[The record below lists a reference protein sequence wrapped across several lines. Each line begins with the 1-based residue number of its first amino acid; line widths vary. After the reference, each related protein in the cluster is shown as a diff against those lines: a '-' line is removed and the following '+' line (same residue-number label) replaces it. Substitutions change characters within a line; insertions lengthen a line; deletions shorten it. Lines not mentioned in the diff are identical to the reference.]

1 MSDGKTRNLAV
12 PFFTQRDNT
21 YVWQKP
27 DGNGSKYPMAWR
39 TCNITCLCMILHY
52 WGITKE
58 TPNEMIERIYDNQEW
73 FRNEG
78 GQVALESWENLRK
91 IAEFYIK
98 EHTGGNNSNYKI
110 IKGKEDFCFSMEFLE
125 EKIQGGYPVMVSTGL
140 ASVIDDNN
148 TYKKDGHIVV
158 VRGITDTGDIILN
171 DPFGIPVD
179 NDNKIKALDGIS
191 STPGKIAGW
200 YYNSEAASP
209 GDNIIIKREDF
220 NNVCCDSNGKFI
232 CIEGPLWQKPGG
244 RENDFSNSYPIKA
257 NNMWHNGIHLESAQ
271 GFYSIGC
278 GRLVAA
284 RNSDVEGH
292 GSSSFAL
299 IKYQLPGE
307 KIKPFYALYMHLQ
320 KIDLKQELRDFFLKN
335 NGRVSDNLRNTWY
348 EQIFN
353 NLLPNYM
360 IMNYKLPERLD
371 PVNEENYKVIYKA
384 TIDENTYKLSPTK
397 ELADLSNLGGNLSKH
412 LKVYLIPPDGRL
424 KNLCEIDNYKSLDK
438 LKFMVATRNTKLEDS
453 ENYYYFY
460 LGTSDNRQL
469 CCCKGGKA
477 GTTDTDVFASYYHVN
492 EASYKY
498 YIDCIYNL
506 YTGNTVIFKKTDTT
520 VQTEKGYEDQYKKQ
534 YEDLMNKSI
543 LKYSP
548 VLTDDN
554 KIILKKS
561 LMKSYLTNLFY
572 SNYFILKKHKL
583 QGKEF
588 VKLFLDD
595 IINANKAFYLEDS
608 YQIIKDEM
616 SQITVSFETL
626 IREYIE
632 TGNNGLLEEYKELIK
647 SLDKALKTLLSRISS
662 EIEKKEAEY
671 GILEAKTGEQ
681 WMKYF
686 FEDAE
691 QKLDCLNKIGTVNGY
706 DVEKGMPGMCKQFAD
721 MIEEYQE
728 VDIAAAIAICVFLML
743 EFVSIPKEK
752 SLTAEDRFPFIDFE
766 HGETYKM
773 LHQSLKKVLN
783 SYEIFFNKRYIDKY
797 IEIPKGAKIGNG
809 TKIPDTD
816 KTDSIHFEIFSKD
829 NLLPEQALVEDSDED
844 HFYDPKKIT
853 ESIISGLGL
862 TGKEMDHYVKYAKD
876 NVIGKKEIEQLYTET
891 DYLKKLVTRHRSEWK
906 NKTYTENEIASI
918 VNATNFIKKIFRR
931 EEICTILDYY
941 NGLYSKYNWLDKKME
956 KELETSIFYYYHP
969 LYFLEQI
976 Q

>member
-27 DGNGSKYPMAWR
+27 DGNGSKYPMAWQ

-78 GQVALESWENLRK
+78 GQVSLESWENLRK

-424 KNLCEIDNYKSLDK
+424 KNLW
-438 LKFMVATRNTKLEDS
+438 
-453 ENYYYFY
+453 
-460 LGTSDNRQL
+460 
-469 CCCKGGKA
+469 
-477 GTTDTDVFASYYHVN
+477 
-492 EASYKY
+492 
-498 YIDCIYNL
+498 
-506 YTGNTVIFKKTDTT
+506 
-520 VQTEKGYEDQYKKQ
+520 
-534 YEDLMNKSI
+534 
-543 LKYSP
+543 
-548 VLTDDN
+548 
-554 KIILKKS
+554 
-561 LMKSYLTNLFY
+561 
-572 SNYFILKKHKL
+572 
-583 QGKEF
+583 
-588 VKLFLDD
+588 
-595 IINANKAFYLEDS
+595 
-608 YQIIKDEM
+608 
-616 SQITVSFETL
+616 TL
-626 IREYIE
+626 
-632 TGNNGLLEEYKELIK
+632 
-647 SLDKALKTLLSRISS
+647 
-662 EIEKKEAEY
+662 
-671 GILEAKTGEQ
+671 
-681 WMKYF
+681 
-686 FEDAE
+686 
-691 QKLDCLNKIGTVNGY
+691 
-706 DVEKGMPGMCKQFAD
+706 
-721 MIEEYQE
+721 
-728 VDIAAAIAICVFLML
+728 
-743 EFVSIPKEK
+743 
-752 SLTAEDRFPFIDFE
+752 
-766 HGETYKM
+766 
-773 LHQSLKKVLN
+773 
-783 SYEIFFNKRYIDKY
+783 
-797 IEIPKGAKIGNG
+797 
-809 TKIPDTD
+809 
-816 KTDSIHFEIFSKD
+816 
-829 NLLPEQALVEDSDED
+829 
-844 HFYDPKKIT
+844 
-853 ESIISGLGL
+853 
-862 TGKEMDHYVKYAKD
+862 
-876 NVIGKKEIEQLYTET
+876 
-891 DYLKKLVTRHRSEWK
+891 
-906 NKTYTENEIASI
+906 
-918 VNATNFIKKIFRR
+918 
-931 EEICTILDYY
+931 
-941 NGLYSKYNWLDKKME
+941 
-956 KELETSIFYYYHP
+956 
-969 LYFLEQI
+969 
-976 Q
+976 

>member
-1 MSDGKTRNLAV
+1 
-12 PFFTQRDNT
+12 
-21 YVWQKP
+21 
-27 DGNGSKYPMAWR
+27 
-39 TCNITCLCMILHY
+39 MILHY

-371 PVNEENYKVIYKA
+371 PVDEENYKVIYKA

-520 VQTEKGYEDQYKKQ
+520 VQTEKEYEDRYKNQ
-534 YEDLMNKSI
+534 CEDLMNNLI
-543 LKYSP
+543 LTYSP

-554 KIILKKS
+554 KI
-561 LMKSYLTNLFY
+561 
-572 SNYFILKKHKL
+572 KL
-583 QGKEF
+583 EEKDGTSIQP
-588 VKLFLDD
+588 
-595 IINANKAFYLEDS
+595 FYLEDS
-608 YQIIKDEM
+608 YQIIKGEM
-616 SQITVSFETL
+616 SQITVSIESL
-626 IREYIE
+626 ISVYIE
-632 TGNNGLLEEYKELIK
+632 TGNDDSLKEYKKMIN
-647 SLDKALKTLLSRISS
+647 SLDISLKTLLSCISS

-671 GILEAKTGEQ
+671 GILEAKTDEE

-691 QKLDCLNKIGTVNGY
+691 QKLDCLNKIGTVNRY
-706 DVEKGMPGMCKQFAD
+706 DVEKGMPGMRKQFAD
-721 MIEEYQE
+721 MIVEYQE
-728 VDIAAAIAICVFLML
+728 VDIAATIAICVFLML
-743 EFVSIPKEK
+743 EFASIPKEK
-752 SLTAEDRFPFIDFE
+752 LLTAEDRFPFIDFE

-829 NLLPEQALVEDSDED
+829 NLLPEQAMVEDSDED

-931 EEICTILDYY
+931 KEICTILDYY

>member
-27 DGNGSKYPMAWR
+27 DGNGSKYPMAWQ

-438 LKFMVATRNTKLEDS
+438 LRFMVATRNTKLEDS

-520 VQTEKGYEDQYKKQ
+520 VQTEKEYEDRYKNQ
-534 YEDLMNKSI
+534 CEDLMNNLI
-543 LKYSP
+543 LTYSP

-554 KIILKKS
+554 KI
-561 LMKSYLTNLFY
+561 
-572 SNYFILKKHKL
+572 KL
-583 QGKEF
+583 EEKDGTSIQP
-588 VKLFLDD
+588 
-595 IINANKAFYLEDS
+595 FYLEDS
-608 YQIIKDEM
+608 YQIIKGEM
-616 SQITVSFETL
+616 SQITVSIESL
-626 IREYIE
+626 ISVYIE
-632 TGNNGLLEEYKELIK
+632 TGNDDSLKEYKKMIN
-647 SLDKALKTLLSRISS
+647 SLDISLKTLLSCISS

-671 GILEAKTGEQ
+671 GILEAKTDEE

-691 QKLDCLNKIGTVNGY
+691 QKLDCLNKIGTVNRY
-706 DVEKGMPGMCKQFAD
+706 DVEKGMPGMRKQFAD
-721 MIEEYQE
+721 MIVEYQE
-728 VDIAAAIAICVFLML
+728 VDIAATIAICVFLML
-743 EFVSIPKEK
+743 EFASIPKEK
-752 SLTAEDRFPFIDFE
+752 LLTAEDRFPFIDFE

-773 LHQSLKKVLN
+773 LHQSLKNVLN

-829 NLLPEQALVEDSDED
+829 NLLPEQAMVEDSDED

-931 EEICTILDYY
+931 KEICTILDYY

>member
-27 DGNGSKYPMAWR
+27 DGNGSKYPMAWQ

-244 RENDFSNSYPIKA
+244 RENDFSNSYPIKS

-520 VQTEKGYEDQYKKQ
+520 VQTEKEYEDRYKNQ
-534 YEDLMNKSI
+534 CEDLMNNLI
-543 LKYSP
+543 LTYSP

-554 KIILKKS
+554 KI
-561 LMKSYLTNLFY
+561 
-572 SNYFILKKHKL
+572 KL
-583 QGKEF
+583 EEKDGTSIQP
-588 VKLFLDD
+588 
-595 IINANKAFYLEDS
+595 FYLEDS
-608 YQIIKDEM
+608 YQIIKGEM
-616 SQITVSFETL
+616 SQITVSIESL
-626 IREYIE
+626 ISVYIE
-632 TGNNGLLEEYKELIK
+632 TGNDDSLKEYKKMIN
-647 SLDKALKTLLSRISS
+647 SLDISLKTLLSCISS

-671 GILEAKTGEQ
+671 GILEAKTDEE

-691 QKLDCLNKIGTVNGY
+691 QKLDCLNKIGTVNRY
-706 DVEKGMPGMCKQFAD
+706 DVEKGMPGMRKQFAD
-721 MIEEYQE
+721 MIVEYQE
-728 VDIAAAIAICVFLML
+728 VDIAATIAICVFLML
-743 EFVSIPKEK
+743 EFASIPKEK
-752 SLTAEDRFPFIDFE
+752 LLTAEDRFPFIDFE

-829 NLLPEQALVEDSDED
+829 NLLPEQAMVEDSDED

-931 EEICTILDYY
+931 KEICTILDYY

>member
-1 MSDGKTRNLAV
+1 
-12 PFFTQRDNT
+12 
-21 YVWQKP
+21 
-27 DGNGSKYPMAWR
+27 
-39 TCNITCLCMILHY
+39 MILHY

-244 RENDFSNSYPIKA
+244 RENDFSNSYPIKS

-520 VQTEKGYEDQYKKQ
+520 VQTEKEYEDRYKNQ
-534 YEDLMNKSI
+534 CEDLMNNLI
-543 LKYSP
+543 LTYSP

-554 KIILKKS
+554 KI
-561 LMKSYLTNLFY
+561 
-572 SNYFILKKHKL
+572 KL
-583 QGKEF
+583 EEKDGTSIQP
-588 VKLFLDD
+588 
-595 IINANKAFYLEDS
+595 FYLEDS
-608 YQIIKDEM
+608 YQIIKGEM
-616 SQITVSFETL
+616 SQITVSIESL
-626 IREYIE
+626 ISVYIE
-632 TGNNGLLEEYKELIK
+632 TGNDDSLKEYKKMIN
-647 SLDKALKTLLSRISS
+647 SLDISLKTLLSCISS

-671 GILEAKTGEQ
+671 GILEAKTDEE

-691 QKLDCLNKIGTVNGY
+691 QKLDCLNKIGTVNRY
-706 DVEKGMPGMCKQFAD
+706 DVEKGMPGMRKQFAD
-721 MIEEYQE
+721 MIVEYQE
-728 VDIAAAIAICVFLML
+728 VDIAATIAICVFLML
-743 EFVSIPKEK
+743 EFASIPKEK
-752 SLTAEDRFPFIDFE
+752 LLTAEDRFPFIDFE

-829 NLLPEQALVEDSDED
+829 NLLPEQAMVEDSDED

-931 EEICTILDYY
+931 KEICTILDYY

>member
-27 DGNGSKYPMAWR
+27 DGNGSKYPMAWQ

-438 LKFMVATRNTKLEDS
+438 LKFMVATRNTKLKDS

-477 GTTDTDVFASYYHVN
+477 VTTDKDVFASYYHVN

-520 VQTEKGYEDQYKKQ
+520 VQTEKEYEDRYKNQ
-534 YEDLMNKSI
+534 CEDLMNNLI
-543 LKYSP
+543 LTYSP

-554 KIILKKS
+554 KI
-561 LMKSYLTNLFY
+561 
-572 SNYFILKKHKL
+572 KL
-583 QGKEF
+583 EEEDGTSIQP
-588 VKLFLDD
+588 
-595 IINANKAFYLEDS
+595 FYLEDS
-608 YQIIKDEM
+608 YQIIKDKM
-616 SQITVSFETL
+616 SQITVSIESL
-626 IREYIE
+626 ISVYIE
-632 TGNNGLLEEYKELIK
+632 TGNKGPLKVFKQMIE
-647 SLDKALKTLLSRISS
+647 SLDDTLKEILSRISS

-671 GILEAKTGEQ
+671 GILEAKTDEE

-691 QKLDCLNKIGTVNGY
+691 QKLDCLNKIGTANRY
-706 DVEKGMPGMCKQFAD
+706 DVEKGMPGMRKQFAD
-721 MIEEYQE
+721 MIVEYQE

-743 EFVSIPKEK
+743 EFASIPKEK
-752 SLTAEDRFPFIDFE
+752 LLTAEDRFPFIDFE

-829 NLLPEQALVEDSDED
+829 NLLPEQAMVEDSDED

-931 EEICTILDYY
+931 KEICTILDYY

>member
-1 MSDGKTRNLAV
+1 
-12 PFFTQRDNT
+12 
-21 YVWQKP
+21 
-27 DGNGSKYPMAWR
+27 
-39 TCNITCLCMILHY
+39 MILHY

-58 TPNEMIERIYDNQEW
+58 TPNEMIERTYDNQKW

-78 GQVALESWENLRK
+78 GQAALESWKNLRK

-98 EHTGGNNSNYKI
+98 EHTEGDDSNYKI
-110 IKGKEDFCFSMEFLE
+110 IGGEEGSCFSMGLLE
-125 EKIQGGYPVMVSTGL
+125 KKIQSGYPVMVSTGL
-140 ASVIDDNN
+140 ASVIGDNN

-158 VRGITDTGDIILN
+158 VRGITDNGDIILN
-171 DPFGIPVD
+171 DPFGIPVN
-179 NDNKIKALDGIS
+179 NDNEIKPLGVE
-191 STPGKIAGW
+191 PENLGKIAGW
-200 YYNSEAASP
+200 YYNSEAASA
-209 GDNIIIKREDF
+209 GDNIIIKRKEF
-220 NNVCCDSNGKFI
+220 KKVYCDSNKKFI
-232 CIEGPLWQKPGG
+232 CIEGPLWQEPGG
-244 RENDFSNSYPIKA
+244 KENDFSNSYPIKA

-292 GSSSFAL
+292 GSNSFAL

-307 KIKPFYALYMHLQ
+307 KIKYFYALYMHLQ

-353 NLLPNYM
+353 GLLPNYM

-371 PVNEENYKVIYKA
+371 PVDEENYKVIYKA

-424 KNLCEIDNYKSLDK
+424 KNLCEIDNYRSLDK
-438 LKFMVATRNTKLEDS
+438 LRFMVETRNTKLEDS

-469 CCCKGGKA
+469 CCCKGEIA
-477 GTTDTDVFASYYHVN
+477 GATDKDVFASYYHVN

-520 VQTEKGYEDQYKKQ
+520 VQTEKRYEDQYKKQ

-554 KIILKKS
+554 KIILKKR
-561 LMKSYLTNLFY
+561 LMKTYLINLFY

-583 QGKEF
+583 QGKKF

-616 SQITVSFETL
+616 SQITVSIETL

-844 HFYDPKKIT
+844 HFYDPQKIT

>member
-1 MSDGKTRNLAV
+1 
-12 PFFTQRDNT
+12 
-21 YVWQKP
+21 
-27 DGNGSKYPMAWR
+27 
-39 TCNITCLCMILHY
+39 MILHY

-78 GQVALESWENLRK
+78 GQVSLESWENLRK

-520 VQTEKGYEDQYKKQ
+520 VQTEKEYEDRYKNQ
-534 YEDLMNKSI
+534 CEDLMNNLI
-543 LKYSP
+543 LTYSP

-554 KIILKKS
+554 KI
-561 LMKSYLTNLFY
+561 
-572 SNYFILKKHKL
+572 KL
-583 QGKEF
+583 EEEDGTSIQP
-588 VKLFLDD
+588 
-595 IINANKAFYLEDS
+595 FYLEDS
-608 YQIIKDEM
+608 YQIIKDKM
-616 SQITVSFETL
+616 SQITVSIESL
-626 IREYIE
+626 ISVYIE
-632 TGNNGLLEEYKELIK
+632 TGNKGPLKVFKQMIE
-647 SLDKALKTLLSRISS
+647 SLDDTLKEILSRISS

-671 GILEAKTGEQ
+671 GILEAKTDEE

-691 QKLDCLNKIGTVNGY
+691 QKLDCLNKIGTANRY
-706 DVEKGMPGMCKQFAD
+706 DVEKGMPGMRKQFAD
-721 MIEEYQE
+721 MIVEYQE
-728 VDIAAAIAICVFLML
+728 VDIAAVIAICVFLML
-743 EFVSIPKEK
+743 EFASIPKEK
-752 SLTAEDRFPFIDFE
+752 LLTAEDRFPFIDFE

-773 LHQSLKKVLN
+773 LHQSLKNVLN

-829 NLLPEQALVEDSDED
+829 NLLPEQAMVEDSDED

-876 NVIGKKEIEQLYTET
+876 NVIRKKEIEQLYTET

-918 VNATNFIKKIFRR
+918 VNATNFRR
-931 EEICTILDYY
+931 EEICTIFDYY

>member
-1 MSDGKTRNLAV
+1 
-12 PFFTQRDNT
+12 
-21 YVWQKP
+21 
-27 DGNGSKYPMAWR
+27 
-39 TCNITCLCMILHY
+39 MILHY

-58 TPNEMIERIYDNQEW
+58 TPNEMIERIYGNQEW
-73 FRNEG
+73 FRDEG
-78 GQVALESWENLRK
+78 GQAALESWKNLRK

-98 EHTGGNNSNYKI
+98 EHTEGDDSNYKI
-110 IKGKEDFCFSMEFLE
+110 IGGEEGSCFSMGLLE
-125 EKIQGGYPVMVSTGL
+125 KKIQSGYPVMVSTGL

-158 VRGITDTGDIILN
+158 VRGITDNGDIILN
-171 DPFGIPVD
+171 DPFGIPVN
-179 NDNKIKALDGIS
+179 NDNEIKPLGVE
-191 STPGKIAGW
+191 PENLGKIAGW
-200 YYNSEAASP
+200 YYNSEAAST

-220 NNVCCDSNGKFI
+220 NNVYRDSSEKFI
-232 CIEGPLWQKPGG
+232 CIEGPLWQEPGG
-244 RENDFSNSYPIKA
+244 KENDFSNSYPIKA
-257 NNMWHNGIHLESAQ
+257 NNMWHNGIHLESAH

-307 KIKPFYALYMHLQ
+307 KIKYFYALYMHLQ

-353 NLLPNYM
+353 SLLPNYM

-371 PVNEENYKVIYKA
+371 PVDEENYKVIYKA

-424 KNLCEIDNYKSLDK
+424 KNLCEIDNYRSLDK
-438 LKFMVATRNTKLEDS
+438 LRFMVETRNTKLEDS

-477 GTTDTDVFASYYHVN
+477 GATDKDVFASYYHVN

-520 VQTEKGYEDQYKKQ
+520 VQTEKRYEDQYKKQ

-554 KIILKKS
+554 KIILKKR
-561 LMKSYLTNLFY
+561 LMKTYLINLFY

-583 QGKEF
+583 QGKKF

-616 SQITVSFETL
+616 SQITVSIETL

-647 SLDKALKTLLSRISS
+647 SLDKVLKTLLSRISS